1 MQKQAP
7 TLGRLLT
14 MVLFALSCFGLLLF
28 LWLAFGG
35 PVPLKPKG
43 YRYTVAVPE
52 ANQLAIEADV
62 RSSGVPIGKI
72 KGLEQAPRGNKTLV
86 TVELERKYAPLC
98 DDARVIQRQKT
109 ILGEKYL
116 EITRGTP
123 GCKQVS
129 SSGTRRARSSSRGP
143 ATSSCG
149 PSTPAT
155 PVCGIVGCSLRKSS
169 PASRPARSPRSR
181 DLAGRCA
188 PGGHRCSRTSTL
200 TG

>member
-1 MQKQAP
+1 
-7 TLGRLLT
+7 

-72 KGLEQAPRGNKTLV
+72 KALEQAPKGNKTLV
-86 TVELERKYAPLC
+86 TVELERKYAPL
-98 DDARVIQRQKT
+98 DADARVIQRQKT

-123 GCKQVS
+123 GGPLVKEGGRLPDAAVENTVELDEVL
-129 SSGTRRARSSSRGP
+129 GILDEPTRNYFRRWQQDTGAAVEERGP
-143 ATSSCG
+143 DLNDSFG
-149 PSTPAT
+149 NLPRF
-155 PVCGIVGCSLRKSS
+155 V
-169 PASRPARSPRSR
+169 ASGADVLEVLDDHDSAIRGLVR
-181 DLAGRCA
+181 
-188 PGGHRCSRTSTL
+188 
-200 TG
+200 